1 MKKIL
6 FLLLISTASFAQGPY
21 NGTVQDLFITGA
33 AAQTAVVNNIL
44 PATSGTNGTDMS
56 GYTSALI
63 QVVSTGT
70 GGTFIFEGSN
80 SIATNFQ
87 AIPVWNQATATGTP
101 ITAAITASASQIGY
115 WVPNKFR
122 YIRLRI
128 ATTITGGSI
137 QAISVFKRE
146 PSIPNYFQ
154 VSNATAGNLLVTA
167 SGTVTANL
175 GTAGTSATS
184 LGKAEDN
191 AHTSADVGVFQ
202 LGVRRDALTTS
213 GSATGDYNEIAVN
226 RFGAKYVAGFRTS
239 ARTYSASAN
248 ITLAASAT
256 DVMAFFGNG
265 TTTVQVTKIRVTG
278 IQTTTGIVDF
288 LLVRRSTANSG
299 GTSSNFSLAQHETTD
314 AANSSTPIAYTANPT
329 PGTSLGN
336 IRRWYQAISA
346 TTTPEFSEFTLE
358 FGENGKPLI
367 LSGTTQGICLNL
379 NGVTVTGG
387 VLSVSIEWIEF

>member
-101 ITAAITASASQIGY
+101 ITAAITATASQIGY

-137 QAISVFKRE
+137 QAISAFKRE
-146 PSIPNYFQ
+146 PSLPNYFQ

-191 AHTSADVGVFQ
+191 AHTSADVGVFT
-202 LGVRRDALTTS
+202 LGVQRSGPTLASQGAAGDYSEYAVDDGGAIWTRTRPLTYSRLTADGQVKATAGHLQTITFS
-213 GSATGDYNEIAVN
+213 PTGTVTAGVITIYDSATETGTVIFSCSLPVTTFTPFSVN
-226 RFGAKYVAGFRTS
+226 LNVAATTAIFVGYDATV
-239 ARTYSASAN
+239 AN
-248 ITLAASAT
+248 
-256 DVMAFFGNG
+256 
-265 TTTVQVTKIRVTG
+265 VQVT
-278 IQTTTGIVDF
+278 TTF
-288 LLVRRSTANSG
+288 R
-299 GTSSNFSLAQHETTD
+299 
-314 AANSSTPIAYTANPT
+314 
-329 PGTSLGN
+329 
-336 IRRWYQAISA
+336 
-346 TTTPEFSEFTLE
+346 
-358 FGENGKPLI
+358 
-367 LSGTTQGICLNL
+367 
-379 NGVTVTGG
+379 
-387 VLSVSIEWIEF
+387 